1 MAHGIKSVLLRTG
14 RDTIMRKAFPFIAGV
29 ALSRVTLAYV
39 ALSGV
44 AFACLALICC
54 VAVAQPDRPVRTSPP
69 IATAPSV
76 RVRDDL
82 AVLTSHLERTT
93 YKRGDPI
100 RVAIVLTA
108 GPKGAYFPAYFGDFN
123 GTCAYGF
130 AAAILTDKGT
140 SADLTTAGCAAGQL
154 GGMDSPQ
161 SPASIR
167 LAPAET
173 RTWNTT
179 LPTRHVPKGR
189 YTVIA
194 EYLSYPPP
202 VDNVASLERSTSL
215 FAIGRVVAKPVPIV
229 IH

>member
-1 MAHGIKSVLLRTG
+1 
-14 RDTIMRKAFPFIAGV
+14 MRKFFLLIECV
-29 ALSRVTLAYV
+29 ALGS
-39 ALSGV
+39 
-44 AFACLALICC
+44 C
-54 VAVAQPDRPVRTSPP
+54 VATAQTGHTARTSTP
-69 IATAPSV
+69 IVTAPSD
-76 RVRDDL
+76 RISDAL
-82 AVLTSHLERTT
+82 AVLTSHLEKTT

-108 GPKGAYFPAYFGDFN
+108 GPKGAYFPNYFGDFN

-140 SADLTTAGCAAGQL
+140 SADLTVPGCATAQL
-154 GGMDSPQ
+154 GGMNSPQ
-161 SPASIR
+161 SVASIH

-179 LPTRHVPKGR
+179 LQTRHVPKGR

-194 EYLSYPPP
+194 EYLSYPPRA
-202 VDNVASLERSTSL
+202 DNVASVERSTSL
-215 FAIGRVVAKPVPIV
+215 FAIGRVTAEPVPIV

>member
-1 MAHGIKSVLLRTG
+1 
-14 RDTIMRKAFPFIAGV
+14 MRKAFPFIACVPLACV
-29 ALSRVTLAYV
+29 ALA
-39 ALSGV
+39 
-44 AFACLALICC
+44 CC
-54 VAVAQPDRPVRTSPP
+54 VATAQTDRPARISPP
-69 IATAPSV
+69 VAAHPSD

-82 AVLTSHLERTT
+82 AVLTSHLEKTSF
-93 YKRGDPI
+93 KRGEPI

-130 AAAILTDKGT
+130 ATAILTDKGT
-140 SADLTTAGCAAGQL
+140 SADLTTPGCAAGQL
-154 GGMDSPQ
+154 GGLGSPQ
-161 SPASIR
+161 SIASVR
-167 LAPAET
+167 LAPAQT

-179 LPTRHVPKGR
+179 LQTRHVPKGR

-202 VDNVASLERSTSL
+202 VDNVASLQQSTSL
-215 FAIGRVVAKPVPIV
+215 FAIGRVIAKPVPIL

>member
-1 MAHGIKSVLLRTG
+1 
-14 RDTIMRKAFPFIAGV
+14 MRKFFPLIECV
-29 ALSRVTLAYV
+29 ALA
-39 ALSGV
+39 
-44 AFACLALICC
+44 CC
-54 VAVAQPDRPVRTSPP
+54 VATAQTGRPAQTSPP
-69 IATAPSV
+69 IVIAPSD
-76 RVRDDL
+76 RISDAL
-82 AVLTSHLERTT
+82 AVLTSHLEKTT

-140 SADLTTAGCAAGQL
+140 SADLTVPGCATAQAGGL
-154 GGMDSPQ
+154 GS
-161 SPASIR
+161 SIASIR

-179 LPTRHVPKGR
+179 LQTRHVPKGR

-194 EYLSYPPP
+194 EYLSFPPP
-202 VDNVASLERSTSL
+202 ANKVASLERSSSL
-215 FAIGRVVAKPVPIV
+215 FAIGRVTAEPVPIV

>member
-1 MAHGIKSVLLRTG
+1 
-14 RDTIMRKAFPFIAGV
+14 MRKAFPFIACVPLACV
-29 ALSRVTLAYV
+29 ALASV
-39 ALSGV
+39 AL
-44 AFACLALICC
+44 ACC
-54 VAVAQPDRPVRTSPP
+54 VATAQTDRPARTSPP
-69 IATAPSV
+69 IATAPSA

-82 AVLTSHLERTT
+82 AVLTSHLEKTT

-100 RVAIVLTA
+100 RVTIVLTA

-130 AAAILTDKGT
+130 AAAILTDKGA
-140 SADLTTAGCAAGQL
+140 SADLTVPGCATGQL
-154 GGMDSPQ
+154 GGLGSPQ
-161 SPASIR
+161 SIASIR

-179 LPTRHVPKGR
+179 LQTRHVPKGR

-194 EYLSYPPP
+194 EYLSFAPPI
-202 VDNVASLERSTSL
+202 DNVASLERSTSL
-215 FAIGRVVAKPVPIV
+215 FAVGRVVAKPVPIV

>member
-1 MAHGIKSVLLRTG
+1 MRKFFLLIECVALGSCVATAQTG
-14 RDTIMRKAFPFIAGV
+14 RTA
-29 ALSRVTLAYV
+29 
-39 ALSGV
+39 
-44 AFACLALICC
+44 
-54 VAVAQPDRPVRTSPP
+54 RTSTP
-69 IATAPSV
+69 IVTAPSA

-82 AVLTSHLERTT
+82 AVLTSHLEKTT

-108 GPKGAYFPAYFGDFN
+108 GPKGAYFPNYFGDFN

-140 SADLTTAGCAAGQL
+140 SADLTVPGCATAQL
-154 GGMDSPQ
+154 GGMNSPQ
-161 SPASIR
+161 SVVSIH

-179 LPTRHVPKGR
+179 LQTRHVPKGR

-194 EYLSYPPP
+194 EYLSFPPT
-202 VDNVASLERSTSL
+202 VDNAASLERSTSL
-215 FAIGRVVAKPVPIV
+215 FATGRVVAKPVPIV

>member
-1 MAHGIKSVLLRTG
+1 VAYEIESVLRG
-14 RDTIMRKAFPFIAGV
+14 IGEDTIMRKFFLWIEC
-29 ALSRVTLAYV
+29 
-39 ALSGV
+39 V
-44 AFACLALICC
+44 AFGSC
-54 VAVAQPDRPVRTSPP
+54 VATAQTGRTARTSPP
-69 IATAPSV
+69 IVTAPSD
-76 RVRDDL
+76 RISDAL
-82 AVLTSHLERTT
+82 AVLTSHLEKTT

-108 GPKGAYFPAYFGDFN
+108 GPKGAYFPDYFGDFN

-140 SADLTTAGCAAGQL
+140 SADPSPHSCATAQL
-154 GGMDSPQ
+154 GSMDSPQ
-161 SPASIR
+161 SLGSIH

-179 LPTRHVPKGR
+179 LQTRHVPKGR

-194 EYLSYPPP
+194 EYLSFPSAGDKVP
-202 VDNVASLERSTSL
+202 SLERSSSL
-215 FAIGRVVAKPVPIV
+215 FAIGRVTAEPVPIV

>member
-1 MAHGIKSVLLRTG
+1 
-14 RDTIMRKAFPFIAGV
+14 MRKFFPLIECV
-29 ALSRVTLAYV
+29 ALA
-39 ALSGV
+39 
-44 AFACLALICC
+44 CC
-54 VAVAQPDRPVRTSPP
+54 VATAQTGRTARTSSPHVVTSPP
-69 IATAPSV
+69 DRISDA
-76 RVRDDL
+76 L
-82 AVLTSHLERTT
+82 AVLTSHLEKTT

-140 SADLTTAGCAAGQL
+140 SADMTVPGCATAQL

-179 LPTRHVPKGR
+179 LQTRHVPKGR

-194 EYLSYPPP
+194 EYLSFPPP

-215 FAIGRVVAKPVPIV
+215 FAIGRVIAKPVPIV

>member
-1 MAHGIKSVLLRTG
+1 MKIESVFRGIG
-14 RDTIMRKAFPFIAGV
+14 GDTIMRKFFLLIECV
-29 ALSRVTLAYV
+29 ALGS
-39 ALSGV
+39 
-44 AFACLALICC
+44 C
-54 VAVAQPDRPVRTSPP
+54 VATAQTGRPVQTSPP
-69 IATAPSV
+69 IATAPSD
-76 RVRDDL
+76 RISDAL
-82 AVLTSHLERTT
+82 AVLTSHLEKTT

-108 GPKGAYFPAYFGDFN
+108 GPKGAYFPNYFGDFN

-140 SADLTTAGCAAGQL
+140 SADLTVPGCATAQL
-154 GGMDSPQ
+154 GGMNSPQ
-161 SPASIR
+161 SIASIR

-179 LPTRHVPKGR
+179 LQTRHVPRGR

-194 EYLSYPPP
+194 EYLSYPPRA
-202 VDNVASLERSTSL
+202 DNVASLKQSSSL
-215 FAIGRVVAKPVPIV
+215 FAIGRVIAEPVPIV

>member
-1 MAHGIKSVLLRTG
+1 
-14 RDTIMRKAFPFIAGV
+14 MRKFFLLIECV
-29 ALSRVTLAYV
+29 AL
-39 ALSGV
+39 
-44 AFACLALICC
+44 ACCMAN
-54 VAVAQPDRPVRTSPP
+54 AQTDRPARTSPP
-69 IATAPSV
+69 IANPQSD
-76 RVRDDL
+76 RIRDDL
-82 AVLTSHLERTT
+82 AVLTSHLEKTT

-108 GPKGAYFPAYFGDFN
+108 GPKGAYFPSYFGDFN

-130 AAAILTDKGT
+130 AAAILTNKGT
-140 SADLTTAGCAAGQL
+140 SADPSPHSCATGQL

-167 LAPAET
+167 LAPAAT

-179 LPTRHVPKGR
+179 LQTRHVPKGR

-194 EYLSYPPP
+194 EYLSFPPP
-202 VDNVASLERSTSL
+202 VDKAASLERSSSL
-215 FAIGRVVAKPVPIV
+215 FAIGRVTAEPVPIV

>member
-1 MAHGIKSVLLRTG
+1 
-14 RDTIMRKAFPFIAGV
+14 MRKFFPLIECV
-29 ALSRVTLAYV
+29 ALA
-39 ALSGV
+39 
-44 AFACLALICC
+44 CC
-54 VAVAQPDRPVRTSPP
+54 VATAQTGRTARTSSPVVTAPPDRISD
-69 IATAPSV
+69 A
-76 RVRDDL
+76 L
-82 AVLTSHLERTT
+82 AVLTSHLEKTT

-140 SADLTTAGCAAGQL
+140 SADPTRRGCATAQL

-161 SPASIR
+161 TPAPVR

-179 LPTRHVPKGR
+179 LQTRHVPKGR
-189 YTVIA
+189 YIVIA
-194 EYLSYPPP
+194 EYLSFAYSA
-202 VDNVASLERSTSL
+202 DHVASSERPASL
-215 FAIGRVVAKPVPIV
+215 FAIGRATAKPVSIV
-229 IH
+229 IR

>member
-1 MAHGIKSVLLRTG
+1 MAHEIESVGLRIAAEIRSCKFFPLIECVALACCVGTAQTG
-14 RDTIMRKAFPFIAGV
+14 RTA
-29 ALSRVTLAYV
+29 
-39 ALSGV
+39 
-44 AFACLALICC
+44 
-54 VAVAQPDRPVRTSPP
+54 RTSPHVVTSP
-69 IATAPSV
+69 PDRISDA
-76 RVRDDL
+76 L
-82 AVLTSHLERTT
+82 AVLTSHLEKTT

-123 GTCAYGF
+123 GTCEYGF

-140 SADLTTAGCAAGQL
+140 SADLTVPGCATAQL

-167 LAPAET
+167 LGPAET

-179 LPTRHVPKGR
+179 LQTRHVPKGR
-189 YTVIA
+189 YTVVA
-194 EYLSYPPP
+194 EYLSFPHL

-215 FAIGRVVAKPVPIV
+215 FAIGRVIAEPIPIV

>member
-1 MAHGIKSVLLRTG
+1 
-14 RDTIMRKAFPFIAGV
+14 MRKAFPLIECV
-29 ALSRVTLAYV
+29 ALA
-39 ALSGV
+39 
-44 AFACLALICC
+44 CC
-54 VAVAQPDRPVRTSPP
+54 VATAQTDRPARTSPP
-69 IATAPSV
+69 IATAPSA

-82 AVLTSHLERTT
+82 AVLTSHLEKTT
-93 YKRGDPI
+93 YKRGEPI

-123 GTCAYGF
+123 ETCAYGF
-130 AAAILTDKGT
+130 AAAILTDEGT
-140 SADLTTAGCAAGQL
+140 SADPTPHSCATAQA

-179 LPTRHVPKGR
+179 LQTRHVTKGS
-189 YTVIA
+189 YIVTA
-194 EYLSYPPP
+194 EYLSFPAP
-202 VDNVASLERSTSL
+202 VDNAASLERSTSL
-215 FAIGRVVAKPVPIV
+215 FAIGRVTAEPVPIV

>member
-1 MAHGIKSVLLRTG
+1 
-14 RDTIMRKAFPFIAGV
+14 
-29 ALSRVTLAYV
+29 
-39 ALSGV
+39 
-44 AFACLALICC
+44 
-54 VAVAQPDRPVRTSPP
+54 
-69 IATAPSV
+69 
-76 RVRDDL
+76 
-82 AVLTSHLERTT
+82 E
-93 YKRGDPI
+93 PI

-140 SADLTTAGCAAGQL
+140 SADPTPHSCATGQS

-161 SPASIR
+161 SAVSIR

-173 RTWNTT
+173 RSWNTT
-179 LPTRHVPKGR
+179 LPTPHLPKGR

-194 EYLSYPPP
+194 EYLAYPPP
-202 VDNVASLERSTSL
+202 ADKVASLEHSTSL

>member
-1 MAHGIKSVLLRTG
+1 
-14 RDTIMRKAFPFIAGV
+14 MRKAFPFIACVPLAYVPLACV
-29 ALSRVTLAYV
+29 ALAYV
-39 ALSGV
+39 ALTG
-44 AFACLALICC
+44 C
-54 VAVAQPDRPVRTSPP
+54 VATAQTDRPPGTSQP
-69 IATAPSV
+69 IATAQTD
-76 RVRDDL
+76 RVLGDL
-82 AVLTSHLERTT
+82 AVLTSHLEKTT
-93 YKRGDPI
+93 YKRGEPI

-130 AAAILTDKGT
+130 AATILTDKST
-140 SADLTTAGCAAGQL
+140 SADPTPHSCATAQA

-179 LPTRHVPKGR
+179 LQTRHVTKGS
-189 YTVIA
+189 YIVIA
-194 EYLSYPPP
+194 EYLSFPPT
-202 VDNVASLERSTSL
+202 VDNAASLERSTSL
-215 FAIGRVVAKPVPIV
+215 FATGRVVAKPVPIV